1 MDILFEHPWFI
12 VINKPA
18 DLLTQAV
25 DSIDSVQTKMVEY
38 LRQGSPSGP
47 TPFVGIPHRLDRVTT
62 GVLVVARNQRSLR
75 RLSEQFAT
83 RKVLKKYHA
92 VIDLPSALA
101 SQLDTANALECVD
114 YLRKIPDE
122 SRGEI
127 CQLSDPGARE
137 ARLSIRLLRRTS
149 QRQHDSPLG
158 LVEIELETGRM
169 HQIRLQLAHRQAP
182 IVGDALYG
190 STRNLEQGEFRQDPI
205 ALHARSLVF
214 YHPQTAE
221 RLEFTAEYPP
231 SWDQFT

>member
-1 MDILFEHPWFI
+1 MEILFEHPWFI
-12 VINKPA
+12 VINKPS

-25 DSIDSVQTKMVEY
+25 ESIDSVQTKVVEY
-38 LRQGSPSGP
+38 LRQSSPSGT

-92 VIDLPSALA
+92 VIDLPLAFA
-101 SQLDTANALECVD
+101 SQLDTESALTCVD
-114 YLRKIPDE
+114 YLRKIPNE

-127 CQLSDPGARE
+127 CQLSDSGARE
-137 ARLSIRLLRRTS
+137 ARLTIRFIRRTT
-149 QRQHDSPLG
+149 QLQQDSPLG

-190 STRNLEQGEFRQDPI
+190 STKTLEQGEFRQAPI

-221 RLEFTAEYPP
+221 RLEFTADYPP
-231 SWDQFT
+231 SWNHFS